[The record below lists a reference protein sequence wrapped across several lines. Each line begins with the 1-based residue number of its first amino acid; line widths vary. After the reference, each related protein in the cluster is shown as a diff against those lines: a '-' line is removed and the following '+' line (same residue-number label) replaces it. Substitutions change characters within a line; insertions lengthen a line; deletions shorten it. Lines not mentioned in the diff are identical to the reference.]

1 MLQEAEFRALVAALD
16 RTGQW
21 PDAPGR
27 GALNFLT
34 PKATLAGLRTVTEGT
49 VISCADRQA
58 ARNTLA
64 TDQDV
69 APLTTSMDAAHDW
82 LAVNEEIRY
91 QQHGWASMT
100 HMDSLGHFFY
110 ENRGYG
116 GTSTAVVS
124 GDGVTANDI
133 VPAGGGAVGRG
144 LLLDLPRMT
153 SNEPYVPVDR
163 VVTLAE
169 VQRWLVATGTTPQS
183 GDILFVR
190 TGRPNRRRRSPEPS
204 SRSALSI
211 WNVPGGS
218 TTRVL
223 SLVLSDAGLDS
234 PNPLVQNVS
243 TPWHILTL
251 VAMGIFLIDC
261 ADLEELASAC
271 DDHRRNSFLAVV
283 AALPLPGPQRHR
295 STLSQFCEAQAP
307 PVSAGVEQPRTVISP
322 PRTYRSPPFMSLTLP
337 VAP

>member
-1 MLQEAEFRALVAALD
+1 MLQEAEFRALVATLD
-16 RTGQW
+16 RSGRW

-34 PKATLAGLRTVTEGT
+34 PHATLAGLRTVTEGR

-64 TDQDV
+64 SDQDV
-69 APLTTSMDAAHDW
+69 APLTTSTDVAHDW

-100 HMDSLGHFFY
+100 HVDSLGHFFY
-110 ENRGYG
+110 GNRGYG
-116 GTSTAVVS
+116 GTSPAVVS
-124 GDGVTANDI
+124 DDGVTANDI
-133 VPAGGGAVGRG
+133 VPAGGGVVGRG
-144 LLLDLPRMT
+144 LLLDLPRVIDQ
-153 SNEPYVPVDR
+153 PYVPVDR
-163 VVTLAE
+163 LVTLAE
-169 VQRWLVATGTTPQS
+169 VQRWLGATGATPQS

-190 TGRPNRRRRSPEPS
+190 TGRPQAPPPEPGTFFQVGTLDLEC
-204 SRSALSI
+204 AQWI
-211 WNVPGGS
+211 HDEEF
-218 TTRVL
+218 

-251 VAMGIFLIDC
+251 VAMGLFLIDC

-271 DDHRRNSFLAVV
+271 DDQGRNSFLA
-283 AALPLPGPQRHR
+283 L
-295 STLSQFCEAQAP
+295 
-307 PVSAGVEQPRTVISP
+307 
-322 PRTYRSPPFMSLTLP
+322 
-337 VAP
+337 

>member
-1 MLQEAEFRALVAALD
+1 M
-16 RTGQW
+16 
-21 PDAPGR
+21 
-27 GALNFLT
+27 
-34 PKATLAGLRTVTEGT
+34 
-49 VISCADRQA
+49 
-58 ARNTLA
+58 
-64 TDQDV
+64 
-69 APLTTSMDAAHDW
+69 
-82 LAVNEEIRY
+82 
-91 QQHGWASMT
+91 
-100 HMDSLGHFFY
+100 
-110 ENRGYG
+110 
-116 GTSTAVVS
+116 VS

-144 LLLDLPRMT
+144 LLLDLPRIIDQ
-153 SNEPYVPVDR
+153 PYVPVDR

-190 TGRPNRRRRSPEPS
+190 TGRPQSPPPEPGTFFQVGTLDLECA
-204 SRSALSI
+204 RWI
-211 WNVPGGS
+211 HDEEF
-218 TTRVL
+218 

-234 PNPLVQNVS
+234 PNPLVQNIS

-307 PVSAGVEQPRTVISP
+307 PVSAGVEQPPTVISP
-322 PRTYRSPPFMSLTLP
+322 PAPTGVPRSCLSPCPWPRDALSP
-337 VAP
+337 SCP